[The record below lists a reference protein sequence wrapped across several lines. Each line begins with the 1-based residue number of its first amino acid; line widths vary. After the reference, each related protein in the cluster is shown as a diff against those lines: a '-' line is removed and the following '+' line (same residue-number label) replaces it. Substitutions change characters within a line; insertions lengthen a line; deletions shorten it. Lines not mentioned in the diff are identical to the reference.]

1 MHDPDGLRVLD
12 LYQVIVE
19 TAIIRIAIVDAL
31 TVNCR
36 LVKGNITQL
45 LLSPESEAT

>member
-1 MHDPDGLRVLD
+1 VHDSDGLRVLD

-19 TAIIRIAIVDAL
+19 TAVVRIAIVDAL

-36 LVKGNITQL
+36 LVKGNIARL

>member
-19 TAIIRIAIVDAL
+19 TAVVRIAIVDAL

-36 LVKGNITQL
+36 LVKGNITRL
-45 LLSPESEAT
+45 LLGPESEAT

>member
-12 LYQVIVE
+12 LNQVIVE
-19 TAIIRIAIVDAL
+19 TAVVRIIVDAL

-36 LVKGNITQL
+36 VVKGNITRL